1 MRILFIKN
9 TDDMTDDNSGCDSRN
24 LRDETRLACTR
35 HVSTPDQIIKK
46 MDSILI
52 LENILYLT
60 RLNSRLRKCLF
71 VLFFFIFFLTI

>member
-9 TDDMTDDNSGCDSRN
+9 TNILYLMTDDNSGCDSRN
-24 LRDETRLACTR
+24 LRDETRLAC

-52 LENILYLT
+52 LENIL
-60 RLNSRLRKCLF
+60 
-71 VLFFFIFFLTI
+71 